1 MCFIASSAW
10 AQQPGALLDVS
21 YDGTLRPD
29 QIDRTVAKLYDAGSP
44 PSARYAVDVYVIRFV
59 SEYPDGTAAP
69 VTAQLFLP
77 RLEIRGEVP
86 VYVFGPGSTGL
97 VDPCRVSRE
106 HIAGIHWGYYR
117 AHVLSHAA
125 QGMIGALPD
134 YPGFGDP
141 ERLQPYFVAE
151 TAGRMMLNAV
161 RAVHSV
167 AQDLAE
173 GAMPAEGAFLA
184 GFSQGGHAAF
194 AAADIQAEY
203 APDVPLGGIIGY
215 GPTTDMEALFREF
228 TVVAPM
234 VIYTYAQLYGADAFD
249 PALILAERW
258 LRNLEYDVTRQCV
271 GGIQSYYPWTP
282 RALYR
287 PAFANALLSGRL
299 AEEFPQ
305 IHRILAENTT
315 GLAGH
320 GVPAL
325 ILQGTDDIVVYQAS
339 QTQFV
344 SELRATGSEVRY
356 LIYDGARHD
365 TRQIGFHE
373 VQMWMTERLRRMRT
387 AEALQHR
394 SLQ

>member
-1 MCFIASSAW
+1 M
-10 AQQPGALLDVS
+10 
-21 YDGTLRPD
+21 
-29 QIDRTVAKLYDAGSP
+29 AKLYDAGTP
-44 PSARYAVDVYVIRFV
+44 PAARYAVDVYLIRFA
-59 SEYPDGTAAP
+59 SEYHDGSTAP

-77 RLEIRGEVP
+77 RLERRGEVP

-125 QGMIGALPD
+125 QGVIGALPD

-151 TAGRMMLNAV
+151 TEGRMMLNAV
-161 RAVHSV
+161 RAVHAV
-167 AQDLAE
+167 AKDL
-173 GAMPAEGAFLA
+173 GAGIVPADGAFLA

-203 APDVPLGGIIGY
+203 APDVPLGGIVGY
-215 GPTTDMEALFREF
+215 GPTTDMAALFREF
-228 TVVAPM
+228 TVVVPM
-234 VIYTYAQLYGADAFD
+234 VVYTYAQLYGADTFD
-249 PALILAERW
+249 PALILADRW
-258 LRNLEYDVTRQCV
+258 LKSLEYDVTRQCV

-287 PAFANALLSGRL
+287 PRFADALLADRL

-325 ILQGTDDIVVYQAS
+325 ILQGTDDIVVYDAS
-339 QTQFV
+339 QTAFV
-344 SELRATGSEVRY
+344 AKLREAGSEVRY
-356 LIYDGARHD
+356 VVHDRVRHD
-365 TRQIGFHE
+365 TRQIGFRE
-373 VQMWMTERLRRMRT
+373 VQAWMAKRLRRMRT